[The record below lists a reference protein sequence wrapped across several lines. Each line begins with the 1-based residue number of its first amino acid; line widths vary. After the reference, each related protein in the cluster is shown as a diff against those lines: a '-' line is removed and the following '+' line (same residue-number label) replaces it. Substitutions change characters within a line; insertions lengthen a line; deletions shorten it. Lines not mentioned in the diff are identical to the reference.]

1 MSSYAI
7 IQDTSHELRRRIF
20 GALASAPDADFG
32 LSSPEEDITFSLPSA
47 DLQGNPR
54 LSLYLYRIE
63 PDGHLRNQY
72 PLADG
77 AAGLRRPP
85 LTVQLH
91 YLVTPLDEDDD
102 TNHLIVGCI
111 LQHFHDEPFLSSING
126 TPLGTSFGGAS
137 DRLSVVLEPIST
149 EELSRIW
156 SVNDGGFRLSIGYL
170 VRTVAIDSATGITDA
185 RRVVDAHIAVGVK
198 S

>member
-1 MSSYAI
+1 MSNYAI

-32 LSSPEEDITFSLPSA
+32 LSSPEEDITFSLPSD
-47 DLQGNPR
+47 DLEGAPR

-72 PLADG
+72 PLSDG
-77 AAGLRRPP
+77 TAGLRMPP
-85 LTVQLH
+85 LVVQLH

-102 TNHLIVGCI
+102 TNHLIAGCI
-111 LQHFHDEPFLSSING
+111 LQHFHDQPFLSSLNG
-126 TPLGTSFGGAS
+126 TPLDRSYGGAS
-137 DRLSVVLEPIST
+137 DRFSIVLESLST

-156 SVNDGGFRLSIGYL
+156 SVLDGGFRLSIGYL
-170 VRTVAIDSATGITDA
+170 VRTVAIDSATGVTDA
-185 RRVVDAHIAVGVK
+185 KRVVDAHIAVGVK